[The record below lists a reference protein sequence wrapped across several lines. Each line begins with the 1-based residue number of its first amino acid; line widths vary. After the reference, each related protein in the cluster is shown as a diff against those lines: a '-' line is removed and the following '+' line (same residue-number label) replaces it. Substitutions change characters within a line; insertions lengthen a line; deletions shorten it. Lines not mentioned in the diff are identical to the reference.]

1 MMRFIYF
8 ILALSFPLTAFS
20 AVSSSASYPTSEEQ
34 VLLDAIE
41 KANSSYG
48 SIKSD
53 FRQLRTLKASGKT
66 ISLEGVLC
74 YTRADKMSMRYSV
87 PKTDLLIINPGKLY
101 MNRGGKSS
109 LFDTGKNARM
119 KSLSST
125 LLDCVAGNPAKVAD
139 DNNADLS
146 VLPSSDSYVVT
157 ISAKAGTSNKYSRIQ
172 LTYRKSDCVL
182 VKMIMDE
189 PSGVSNAYEMS
200 SIEKNVSVADS
211 EFVIPKH

>member
-1 MMRFIYF
+1 MMSFIYL

-20 AVSSSASYPTSEEQ
+20 AVSSSTSYPTSEEQ

-66 ISLEGVLC
+66 ISLEGVLY

-87 PKTDLLIINPGKLY
+87 PKTDLLIINSGKLY

-139 DNNADLS
+139 DNNADLR

-157 ISAKAGTSNKYSRIQ
+157 ISAKPGTSNKYSRIQ

-189 PSGVSNAYEMS
+189 PTGVSNVYEMS
-200 SIEKNVSVADS
+200 SVEKNVSVSDS
-211 EFVIPKH
+211 EYVIPKH

>member
-1 MMRFIYF
+1 
-8 ILALSFPLTAFS
+8 
-20 AVSSSASYPTSEEQ
+20 
-34 VLLDAIE
+34 
-41 KANSSYG
+41 
-48 SIKSD
+48 
-53 FRQLRTLKASGKT
+53 
-66 ISLEGVLC
+66 
-74 YTRADKMSMRYSV
+74 MSMRYSV

>member
-1 MMRFIYF
+1 MPFM
-8 ILALSFPLTAFS
+8 AS
-20 AVSSSASYPTSEEQ
+20 AASAPDSQ
-34 VLLDAIE
+34 QDLLDVIG
-41 KANSSYG
+41 KANSSYA

-53 FRQLRTLKASGKT
+53 FKQSRTIKASGKT